1 LATWLLAIAHHR
13 AIDEL
18 RSRRGKALR
27 GELSVDDMYHLA
39 SGDPALDDALL
50 RDEVH
55 RTLAS
60 LPEAQR
66 DAVEM
71 IYWGGLS
78 RREVAEKLGVP
89 LGTVHTRLRLGMDK
103 LRDTFSRLFSDE

>member
-1 LATWLLAIAHHR
+1 
-13 AIDEL
+13 
-18 RSRRGKALR
+18 
-27 GELSVDDMYHLA
+27 MYYLA
-39 SGDPALDDALL
+39 SADPALDDALL

-66 DAVEM
+66 NAVEM

-78 RREVAEKLGVP
+78 RREVADKLGVP

-103 LRDTFSRLFSDE
+103 LRDTFSRLFGDE